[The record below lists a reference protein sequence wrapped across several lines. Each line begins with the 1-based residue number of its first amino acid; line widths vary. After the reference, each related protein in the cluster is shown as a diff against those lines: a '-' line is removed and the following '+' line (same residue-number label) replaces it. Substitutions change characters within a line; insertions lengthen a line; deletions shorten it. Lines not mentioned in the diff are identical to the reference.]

1 MSDKELIKSID
12 LKDDNSILEVLSKVQ
27 EGELYT
33 AKNENNEDIIIA
45 IQPNVGLRISTYQ
58 SNGWIRIN
66 NYDIAEDENRQ
77 YYIIR
82 SEEYER

>member
-1 MSDKELIKSID
+1 MYNEDLIKNINFE
-12 LKDDNSILEVLSKVQ
+12 DDNSLIDEILNCKSDIYTGKDV
-27 EGELYT
+27 EG
-33 AKNENNEDIIIA
+33 NEIVIA
-45 IQPNVGLRISTYQ
+45 TQNSVGIRVSTYQ

-82 SEEYER
+82 SEEYEK

>member
-1 MSDKELIKSID
+1 MNNEDLIKNINFE
-12 LKDDNSILEVLSKVQ
+12 DDNSLIDAILNCKSDIYTGKDV
-27 EGELYT
+27 EG
-33 AKNENNEDIIIA
+33 NEIVIA
-45 IQPNVGLRISTYQ
+45 TQNSVGIRVSTYQ

-82 SEEYER
+82 SETYEK

>member
-1 MSDKELIKSID
+1 MYNEDLIKNINFE
-12 LKDDNSILEVLSKVQ
+12 DDNSLIDAILNCKSDIYTGKDV
-27 EGELYT
+27 EG
-33 AKNENNEDIIIA
+33 NEIVIA
-45 IQPNVGLRISTYQ
+45 TQNSVGIRVSTYQ

-82 SEEYER
+82 SEEYEK

>member
-1 MSDKELIKSID
+1 MNNEDLIKNINFE
-12 LKDDNSILEVLSKVQ
+12 DDNSLIDAILNCKSDIYTGKDV
-27 EGELYT
+27 EG
-33 AKNENNEDIIIA
+33 NEIVIA
-45 IQPNVGLRISTYQ
+45 TQNSVGIRVSTYQ

-82 SEEYER
+82 SENYEK